1 MEILKFEVNSLIRLS
16 FFWPP
21 PLPLR
26 ARRRDEE
33 VKGAALDACSDSVIG
48 EKVLR
53 RRQFTERVRVE
64 RGRIVRR
71 KDSGITE
78 RCIAAARE
86 FG

>member
-1 MEILKFEVNSLIRLS
+1 MESLKFEVSSLIRLS

-26 ARRRDEE
+26 ASRRDEE
-33 VKGAALDACSDSVIG
+33 VKGAALDACSDWVIG

-53 RRQFTERVRVE
+53 RRQFTGRVRVE
-64 RGRIVRR
+64 RGQIVGW

-78 RCIAAARE
+78 RRIVAATMR
-86 FG
+86 

>member
-33 VKGAALDACSDSVIG
+33 VKGAALDACGDWVIG
-48 EKVLR
+48 GKVLR
-53 RRQFTERVRVE
+53 RQFTGRVRVE
-64 RGRIVRR
+64 RGRIVGW

-78 RCIAAARE
+78 RRIVAATTR
-86 FG
+86 

>member
-1 MEILKFEVNSLIRLS
+1 MEFLEFDVNSLIRLS

-33 VKGAALDACSDSVIG
+33 VKGATLDACSDWVIG

-53 RRQFTERVRVE
+53 RQFTGRVRVE
-64 RGRIVRR
+64 RGRIVGW
-71 KDSGITE
+71 KNSGITE
-78 RCIAAARE
+78 RRIAAATTL
-86 FG
+86 

>member
-1 MEILKFEVNSLIRLS
+1 MEFLKFEVNLLIRLS

-33 VKGAALDACSDSVIG
+33 VKGAALDACSDWVIG

-53 RRQFTERVRVE
+53 RQFIERVRVE
-64 RGRIVRR
+64 RERIVGL
-71 KDSGITE
+71 KGSGITE
-78 RCIAAARE
+78 RRIVAIRE